1 MALNKIAYGASAALT
16 ISLDS
21 LAGASARA
29 SAFVDNATN
38 LYVDALVS
46 IRFTLNATGTTG
58 DHGCVNVYAYASE
71 DGTTYGPSGGPSAK
85 EAIDGTN
92 KAIVV
97 NFSPAPS
104 TLWGLRIGLVQ
115 IQTGAAGVVYVSPP
129 FAVAQAFG
137 GVLPRRWGIVV
148 ENRCGIAFAGTGHTA
163 SYTGVFSTTV

>member
-1 MALNKIAYGASAALT
+1 MAANKIAYAASAALT
-16 ISLDS
+16 IL
-21 LAGASARA
+21 LNGLVGASARA

-46 IRFTLNATGTTG
+46 IKFTLNATGTTG

-71 DGTTYGPSGGPSAK
+71 DGTTYGPFGGPAGK
-85 EAIDGTN
+85 EAIDGTD
-92 KAIVV
+92 KAITV

-137 GVLPRRWGIVV
+137 GTMPRRWGIVV
-148 ENRCGIAFAGTGHTA
+148 ENRCGIAFAGTGCTA
-163 SYTGVFSTTV
+163 SYTGISSTTV